1 MTSIDFTTYCY
12 IEPSQ
17 VEAIRMIAIVQGV
30 VPTCRDEPCP
40 CHRVDQRIY
49 TRIRGCIS
57 VRVFATSCLS
67 AYFDCKSKSTK

>member
-17 VEAIRMIAIVQGV
+17 VDAIRMIAIVQGV

-40 CHRVDQRIY
+40 CHRVNQKD
-49 TRIRGCIS
+49 
-57 VRVFATSCLS
+57 LH
-67 AYFDCKSKSTK
+67 